1 MTVINENPVPDDISD
16 GEETS
21 FMQKIFALPVD
32 PKIQEAIP
40 AEKPEGGE
48 NEEVYE
54 NDSSTELS
62 ESTLDEVEGGEWAD
76 VSRGRY
82 FGADPSETILCH
94 NCKGFGHIA
103 KECPHT
109 LCTTCGA
116 IDDHISP
123 RCPRTKRC
131 INCGLLGHIA
141 VRCPESRRKGPRRCL
156 TCNTESHTSWTCPLI
171 WRYYVETD
179 TGVRVN
185 PDEVKK
191 YCYNCASGEHFGDDC
206 HLPSRSNYP
215 ESTAFCEAN
224 CPTGNDVSNSVFNEN
239 RKTEFGSRNRDSGKS
254 KKNQKYPKQRPTSDL
269 GSRIDLSDRPKRKY
283 FPADDKNE
291 FSFRNHGGKPPQKK
305 HKKFKKNKW

>member
-1 MTVINENPVPDDISD
+1 MVTNEELVSDDISEN
-16 GEETS
+16 EESS

-32 PKIQEAIP
+32 PKIQEAISE
-40 AEKPEGGE
+40 EKPEEGE
-48 NEEVYE
+48 NETFNE

-62 ESTLDEVEGGEWAD
+62 DSTLDEVEDNEWAD

-116 IDDHISP
+116 IDDHISS

-156 TCNTESHTSWTCPLI
+156 TCHTESHTSGTCPLI
-171 WRYYVETD
+171 WRYYVESEN
-179 TGVRVN
+179 GVRVDPN
-185 PDEVKK
+185 EVKK
-191 YCYNCASGEHFGDDC
+191 FCYNCASGEHFGDDC
-206 HLPSRSNYP
+206 PLPSRSNYP

-224 CPTGNDVSNSVFNEN
+224 CPTGNDVSNSFFNEN
-239 RKTEFGSRNRDSGKS
+239 RRIDSASKNRDFGKPR
-254 KKNQKYPKQRPTSDL
+254 KNQKYHKQRPSSDL
-269 GSRIDLSDRPKRKY
+269 GSRIDISDRPKRKR
-283 FPADDKNE
+283 FAGNDKSD
-291 FSFRNHGGKPPQKK
+291 FSFHNHSGNSSQKK
-305 HKKFKKNKW
+305 QKKMKKNKW